1 MSSIRSLCKLANI
14 LLFMLLLGGGVGG
27 WGELSVSVFEI
38 CEEPWVPFWE
48 NIGKK
53 LLGGR
58 FRINKLNVPLE
69 MKV

>member
-14 LLFMLLLGGGVGG
+14 LLFMLLFEGGGG
-27 WGELSVSVFEI
+27 VSVFEI
-38 CEEPWVPFWE
+38 CEEPWVQSWE
-48 NIGKK
+48 NIAK
-53 LLGGR
+53 LLEGR